1 MKKIYLIAAIC
12 LGITTIANAETN
24 LNLSSEKLL
33 PSTTKPSSINKTNEG
48 EKKLAHVIK
57 LNASQLALKNI
68 SLQYELGFHK
78 NMSFALGYSNLLTR
92 TVPDRFIDNEK
103 ADGFKKPF
111 LKGFA
116 VTPEFRFYP
125 GKKEEKP
132 APHGFYLA
140 PYLRYSKYTIGADL
154 VQIDTLQVSPLALKT
169 TNYNLSGSLKSTT
182 VGLMMGS
189 QWIIGKHFSFDWW
202 ILGLGFGKSTF
213 ALEGTTS
220 GSLLPAQQEKLKTNI
235 TKNIEELPDFLTGG
249 VIDIETTSNTAKID
263 INKIPMMSFRG
274 MLTAGFN
281 FGFKF

>member
-1 MKKIYLIAAIC
+1 MKKINLITAIC

-24 LNLSSEKLL
+24 LSVKSEKLL
-33 PSTTKPSSINKTNEG
+33 PSSSKPFSINKTNEG

-57 LNASQLALKNI
+57 LNASQLALRNI

-78 NMSFALGYSNLLTR
+78 NMSVALGYSNLLTR

-116 VTPEFRFYP
+116 ITPEFRFYP
-125 GKKEEKP
+125 GKKEEKQ

-140 PYLRYSKYTIGADL
+140 PYLRYSKYTIGSDL
-154 VQIDTLQVSPLALKT
+154 VQIDSSQVNPVI
-169 TNYNLSGSLKSTT
+169 YNLSGSLKSTT

-189 QWIIGKHFSFDWW
+189 QWIVGKHFSFDWW

-213 ALEGTTS
+213 TLEGTTS
-220 GSLLPAQQEKLKTNI
+220 GSILPTQQEKLKTNI
-235 TKNIEELPDFLTGG
+235 TENIEELPNFLTGG
-249 VIDIETTSNTAKID
+249 VIDIETTSNSAKID

-281 FGFKF
+281 FGYKF